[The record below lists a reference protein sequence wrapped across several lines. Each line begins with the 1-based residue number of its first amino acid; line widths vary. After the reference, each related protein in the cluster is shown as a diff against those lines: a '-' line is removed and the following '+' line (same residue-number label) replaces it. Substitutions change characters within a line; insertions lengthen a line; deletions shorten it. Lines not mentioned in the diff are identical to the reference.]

1 MLQFTSNSVCC
12 RPGYWGEKGSVKCA
26 LTGVGVARLRL
37 DGFQSLHAPLH
48 SANGGPEPATA
59 TTRPLVFEGQAREL
73 NVDTG
78 AGGSVVVAVTDCSGH
93 ALATSFPLV
102 ANDLAATVRWRD
114 VPDLRR
120 VEGRVGCLRFDLV
133 GADVFAFQFVPS

>member
-1 MLQFTSNSVCC
+1 MLL
-12 RPGYWGEKGSVKCA
+12 RPGYWGEKGPVKCA

-48 SANGGPEPATA
+48 SANGGAEPATA
-59 TTRPLVFEGQAREL
+59 TTRPLVFEGQALEL

-102 ANDLAATVRWRD
+102 ANDLAASVRWRD

-120 VEGRVGCLRFDLV
+120 VEGRVVCLRFDLV
-133 GADVFAFQFVPS
+133 GADVYAFQFVPS